1 MKTTV
6 LVIGQNVERQ
16 IIDLHEHDV
25 IYDEINR
32 GWLDLCFDNRS
43 LVASAN
49 RRCFS
54 ELGIFKRALQL
65 LDYQVLL
72 PNQSQKFA
80 TRVILRAN
88 NQTKNI
94 RVGSYDDGLWQPP
107 VVAPKIIVLLESAQL
122 SEPTLVSINR
132 YLDQFPKINLVIEYQ
147 PALTK
152 TTAGRQL
159 LERAQLVWADLI
171 SYQTG
176 ETENL
181 LNQFAFANQL
191 LLINHHTG
199 LSLSD
204 KQRTYKLTNADYLE
218 LKSLEWLAIAIK
230 VLTYDFDI
238 EDKLELIARIGQSI
252 VRTNQAKINHNL
264 ANLTHQNP
272 AIELIRGEPNLAKKL
287 NELVRQLTQSAGV
300 AVDFGKQKLPIVQEL
315 LQVRDLPSKTKL
327 INLSYQQYMSLLKYQ
342 LPLVGQLQQRLHLAV
357 ELDTR
362 ACNLSGG
369 GRETFNQNWDLDE
382 RLNQLQ
388 FQQIPVVK
396 TGADF
401 LFDQSLPS
409 DRLIL
414 ANCRELAELASRALS
429 RGIVP
434 VLEIRAQAQINFD
447 SRPGAVAL
455 DYLRILRSLEV
466 ELRARRVNPSQ
477 AIVWLKLPTIQGQS
491 PDANH
496 LKAWSEAITQQI
508 KHYRLGFGPVQF
520 KIDTDWQ
527 NYLALRRIGI
537 DMVLDGFNY
546 RFLTD
551 MTMTDQQLRIKFSQ
565 LLADIS

>member
-25 IYDEINR
+25 IYDEVNR
-32 GWLDLCFDNRS
+32 GWLNLCFDNRS

-94 RVGSYDDGLWQPP
+94 RVGSCDDGLWQPP
-107 VVAPKIIVLLESAQL
+107 VVAPKIIILLESAQL

-287 NELVRQLTQSAGV
+287 NELVRQLTQSTGV
-300 AVDFGKQKLPIVQEL
+300 AVDFSKQKLPIVQEL

-327 INLSYQQYMSLLKYQ
+327 INLSYQQYMSLLKHQ
-342 LPLVGQLQQRLHLAV
+342 LPLVGQLQQKLHLAV

-369 GRETFNQNWDLDE
+369 GREAFNQNWDLDE

-414 ANCRELAELASRALS
+414 ANCRELAELASRALT

-466 ELRARRVNPSQ
+466 ELRARRVNPAQ
-477 AIVWLKLPTIQGQS
+477 TIIWLKLPTIQGQP

-527 NYLALRRIGI
+527 NYLALRRTGA
-537 DMVLDGFNY
+537 DVVLDGFNY

-565 LLADIS
+565 LLAEIS

>member
-25 IYDEINR
+25 IYDEVNR
-32 GWLDLCFDNRS
+32 GWLNLCFDNRS

-107 VVAPKIIVLLESAQL
+107 VIAPKIIILLESAQL

>member
-1 MKTTV
+1 
-6 LVIGQNVERQ
+6 
-16 IIDLHEHDV
+16 
-25 IYDEINR
+25 
-32 GWLDLCFDNRS
+32 
-43 LVASAN
+43 
-49 RRCFS
+49 
-54 ELGIFKRALQL
+54 
-65 LDYQVLL
+65 
-72 PNQSQKFA
+72 
-80 TRVILRAN
+80 
-88 NQTKNI
+88 
-94 RVGSYDDGLWQPP
+94 
-107 VVAPKIIVLLESAQL
+107 
-122 SEPTLVSINR
+122 
-132 YLDQFPKINLVIEYQ
+132 
-147 PALTK
+147 
-152 TTAGRQL
+152 
-159 LERAQLVWADLI
+159 
-171 SYQTG
+171 
-176 ETENL
+176 
-181 LNQFAFANQL
+181 
-191 LLINHHTG
+191 
-199 LSLSD
+199 
-204 KQRTYKLTNADYLE
+204 
-218 LKSLEWLAIAIK
+218 
-230 VLTYDFDI
+230 
-238 EDKLELIARIGQSI
+238 
-252 VRTNQAKINHNL
+252 
-264 ANLTHQNP
+264 
-272 AIELIRGEPNLAKKL
+272 
-287 NELVRQLTQSAGV
+287 
-300 AVDFGKQKLPIVQEL
+300 
-315 LQVRDLPSKTKL
+315 
-327 INLSYQQYMSLLKYQ
+327 MSLLKHQ
-342 LPLVGQLQQRLHLAV
+342 LPLVGQLQQKLHLAV

-369 GRETFNQNWDLDE
+369 GREAFNQNWDLDE

-396 TGADF
+396 TGAVF

-414 ANCRELAELASRALS
+414 ANCRELAELASRALT

-527 NYLALRRIGI
+527 NYLALRRTGA
-537 DMVLDGFNY
+537 DVVLDGFNY

-565 LLADIS
+565 LLAEIS

>member
-16 IIDLHEHDV
+16 IIDLHERDV
-25 IYDEINR
+25 IYDEANR
-32 GWLDLCFDNRS
+32 GWLNLCFDNRS

-54 ELGIFKRALQL
+54 GLGIFKRALQL

-132 YLDQFPKINLVIEYQ
+132 YLDQFPKISLVIEYQ
-147 PALTK
+147 TAFTK
-152 TTAGRQL
+152 TLAGRQL
-159 LERAQLVWADLI
+159 LERAKLVWADLI

-287 NELVRQLTQSAGV
+287 NELVRQLTQSTGV
-300 AVDFGKQKLPIVQEL
+300 AVDFSKQKLPIVQEL

-327 INLSYQQYMSLLKYQ
+327 INLSYQQYMSLLKHQ
-342 LPLVGQLQQRLHLAV
+342 LPLVGQLQQKLHLAV

-447 SRPGAVAL
+447 PRPGAVAL

-477 AIVWLKLPTIQGQS
+477 VIVWLKLPTIQGQS

-527 NYLALRRIGI
+527 NYLALRRIGADVI
-537 DMVLDGFNY
+537 LDGFNY

-551 MTMTDQQLRIKFSQ
+551 MTMTNQQLRIKFSQ
-565 LLADIS
+565 LLAEIS

>member
-25 IYDEINR
+25 IYDETNR
-32 GWLDLCFDNRS
+32 GWLNLCFDNRS
-43 LVASAN
+43 LIASTN

-94 RVGSYDDGLWQPP
+94 RVGSCDDGLWQPP
-107 VVAPKIIVLLESAQL
+107 VVAPKIIILLESAQL

-252 VRTNQAKINHNL
+252 VRTNQAKINHSL

-287 NELVRQLTQSAGV
+287 NELVRQLTQSTGV

-327 INLSYQQYMSLLKYQ
+327 INLSYQQYMSLLKHQ
-342 LPLVGQLQQRLHLAV
+342 LPLVGQLQQELHLAV

-414 ANCRELAELASRALS
+414 ANCRELAELASRALT

-447 SRPGAVAL
+447 SRPGAVVL

-466 ELRARRVNPSQ
+466 ELRARRVISSQ
-477 AIVWLKLPTIQGQS
+477 VIVWLKLPTIQGQS

-527 NYLALRRIGI
+527 NYLALRRTGA
-537 DMVLDGFNY
+537 DVVLDGFNY

-565 LLADIS
+565 LLAEIS

>member
-25 IYDEINR
+25 IYDEANR
-32 GWLDLCFDNRS
+32 GWLNLCFDNRS
-43 LVASAN
+43 LIASAN

-65 LDYQVLL
+65 LDYQVSL

-80 TRVILRAN
+80 TRVILRVN
-88 NQTKNI
+88 HQTKNI
-94 RVGSYDDGLWQPP
+94 RVGSCDDGLWQPP
-107 VVAPKIIVLLESAQL
+107 VVAPKTIVLLESAQL
-122 SEPTLVSINR
+122 SERALVSINR
-132 YLDQFPKINLVIEYQ
+132 YLDQFPKISLVIEYQ

-159 LERAQLVWADLI
+159 LERAKLVWADLI

-181 LNQFAFANQL
+181 LNQFAFTNQL
-191 LLINHHTG
+191 LLVNHHTG

-204 KQRTYKLTNADYLE
+204 KQRTYKLTNADYLD

-300 AVDFGKQKLPIVQEL
+300 AVDFSKQKLPMVQEL
-315 LQVRDLPSKTKL
+315 LQVRDLSSKTKL
-327 INLSYQQYMSLLKYQ
+327 INLSYQQYMSLLKHQ
-342 LPLVGQLQQRLHLAV
+342 LPLVGQLQQKLHLAV

-396 TGADF
+396 TRADF

-429 RGIVP
+429 RGMVP

-447 SRPGAVAL
+447 PRPGAVAL

-466 ELRARRVNPSQ
+466 ELRARRVNPAQ
-477 AIVWLKLPTIQGQS
+477 TIIWLKLPTIQGQS

-496 LKAWSEAITQQI
+496 LKAWSETITQQI

-520 KIDTDWQ
+520 KIDANWQ
-527 NYLALRRIGI
+527 NYLALRRTGT
-537 DMVLDGFNY
+537 DVVLDGFNY

-565 LLADIS
+565 LLAEIS